1 MGITKSQIFNDQ
13 QNELAAIFRVLANP
27 ARIAILEYIGSQ
39 QACICNDIVEHIGLA
54 QPTISQHLKELKS
67 IQLIE
72 GEIEGKKMCYC
83 INLSRWN
90 EIQSFL
96 NEFFDNTRINCC

>member
-1 MGITKSQIFNDQ
+1 MGITKSQIFNDR
-13 QNELAAIFRVLANP
+13 QNQLAGIFRVLSNP

-39 QACICNDIVEHIGLA
+39 QACICNDIVEEIGLA

-67 IQLIE
+67 IELIE
-72 GEIEGKKMCYC
+72 GEIAGKKICYC

-96 NEFFDNTRINCC
+96 NEFFDNTKINCC